1 VVNFSSPGWKQ
12 VTLQVSNNNGSSQ
25 KVKTMVFIS
34 DGSSFAAPYIETFED
49 TNEVNTNWE
58 VLNWDNNNTYFQS
71 YNLGH
76 ASDHSYTLN
85 MYNSQYDG
93 DRDELVMP
101 TLDLTNLTHEQQTL
115 SFEYSFAT
123 FQSTLLTDS
132 IAALSVLAS
141 TDCGVHWQSIY
152 HNTGGYNL
160 FNAGAIFGSYTG
172 NSTDQYWKT
181 VTIQVPIALVTQ
193 STTFKF
199 ELQSAQL
206 ANNFYI
212 DNVNVGQAAQP
223 SGISTVSPSA
233 ISSLN
238 IVPNPSSEQSTVII
252 DAAVAANISVSMYDM
267 TGRLITTLYQGQT
280 DAGIRKIPFDTEE
293 ISSGIYVV
301 KVTAGSSSTQKRFV
315 KM

>member
-1 VVNFSSPGWKQ
+1 
-12 VTLQVSNNNGSSQ
+12 
-25 KVKTMVFIS
+25 MVYIS

-71 YNLGH
+71 YPLGH
-76 ASDHSYTLN
+76 SGGRSYMLN

-101 TLDLTNLTHEQQTL
+101 TLDLTGLTHDQQTL

-123 FQSTLLTDS
+123 FQSSLLTDS

-141 TDCGVHWQSIY
+141 TDCGHTWQRIY
-152 HNTGGYNL
+152 FNTGGYNL
-160 FNAGAIFGSYTG
+160 FNVGAIFGSYTG
-172 NSTDQYWKT
+172 NTTDQYWKT
-181 VTIQVPIALVTQ
+181 VTIQLPIAVITQ

-212 DNVNVGQAAQP
+212 DNVNVGQATP

-238 IVPNPSSEQSTVII
+238 IAPNPSSGQSAVII
-252 DAAVAANISVSMYDM
+252 DAAMAANINVSLYDM

-280 DAGIRKIPFDTEE
+280 DAGIRQIPFDTEE

-301 KVTAGSSSTQKRFV
+301 KVSAGTSVTQKRFV